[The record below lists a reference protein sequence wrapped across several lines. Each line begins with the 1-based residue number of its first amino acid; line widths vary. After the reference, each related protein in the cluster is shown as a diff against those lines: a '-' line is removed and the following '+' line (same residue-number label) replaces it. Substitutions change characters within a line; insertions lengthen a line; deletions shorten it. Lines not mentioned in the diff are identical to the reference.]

1 MENIKDSDY
10 LVHNI
15 NKIAKHLEHINWNL
29 GKFLAVLT
37 KNEKL
42 KADIEDAEI
51 SEIGRAHV

>member
-51 SEIGRAHV
+51 SG